1 MQSNEILETRRRDV
15 PQHQRDQQSSG
26 IGVWSIVGGAALA
39 LLAAAIIYNFQDLKR
54 YYKISTM

>member
-1 MQSNEILETRRRDV
+1 MQSNETLETRRRDV
-15 PQHQRDQQSSG
+15 PQPRSEQHSSG

-39 LLAAAIIYNFQDLKR
+39 LLAAAIIYNLQDLKR

>member
-1 MQSNEILETRRRDV
+1 MQRNENLEPGRKEAPARRSE
-15 PQHQRDQQSSG
+15 HQSSG

-54 YYKISTM
+54 YYKIRTM